1 MGACCKAPTRK
12 APGLDSVRKSE
23 AYSKPAQTV
32 MSALGIYREAVKLVA
47 MPEDPLRYSIEFA
60 YSADYDCRVTAYWLC
75 REIAAK
81 SFKKVELKSSQL
93 KPVTYL
99 VSKGDHKA
107 FPERTLIL
115 DLSTFQVQSL
125 TFEDKQTYPLVLEIS
140 PHHFQAQFQVQW
152 SFLVFFQEAEVW
164 KVRVAQQK
172 QQIGERLLEALEV
185 FGAAEERKDCVICM
199 TQNRSI
205 VVLPCRHLCLCE
217 LCSQDFAQQSSKK
230 CPICRCDVEGLLSTK
245 Q

>member
-1 MGACCKAPTRK
+1 
-12 APGLDSVRKSE
+12 
-23 AYSKPAQTV
+23 

-75 REIAAK
+75 REITAK
-81 SFKKVELKSSQL
+81 SFKKVELESSQL